1 VQLVSEPAAVERVL
15 EGLAQERE
23 ALVVAVV
30 SEAGELNGYA
40 ELAADQ
46 AVDFAATVRE
56 GFDAILSAFGDQRA
70 FTEQDVAFLWPHIR
84 TRAEAGVTEGDML
97 AVVRLF
103 QRALWEAIVELAG
116 DDEDGRAAA
125 LILARP
131 LIDYVD
137 VLSRVVTEA
146 FTEAEEALSS
156 RASVVRQAVIESLL
170 AGADLDPGTQLNV
183 ARQAGLD
190 RGCPV
195 TVVVARPTGEEFDE
209 AALGVA
215 AVALARAAG
224 DALEPLS
231 MVRGDE
237 IIVIRATQDDD
248 VGRLSELLRAATQRL
263 HERRLPLAVGVS
275 TVHAMLA
282 EVPAAYHEACLA
294 LQQLPSTNGVL
305 ALGELSVADYL
316 IQRAG
321 DDTAWRL
328 IPAGV
333 REFAQ
338 DDAGQGGALSAT
350 LLGFVAS
357 DLNVKLAAER
367 LFVHPNTV
375 HYRLAR
381 IEERTGCSVRNLSDV
396 LLLTIAIQLQQRR
409 ASN

>member
-1 VQLVSEPAAVERVL
+1 VSEPAAVERVL
-15 EGLAQERE
+15 EGLALERE
-23 ALVVAVV
+23 ALVGAVV
-30 SEAGELNGYA
+30 SEAGELSGYA
-40 ELAADQ
+40 DLAADQ
-46 AVDFAATVRE
+46 AADFAATVRE
-56 GFDAILSAFGDQRA
+56 GFDAILNAFGDQRA

-97 AVVRLF
+97 AVVRLL

-131 LIDYVD
+131 LIGYVD

-146 FTEAEEALSS
+146 FTEAEDALSS
-156 RASVVRQAVIESLL
+156 RASVVRQTVIESLL

-248 VGRLSELLRAATQRL
+248 VGRLSELLRAATRRL
-263 HERRLPLAVGVS
+263 HDRRLPLAVGVS

-294 LQQLPSTNGVL
+294 LQQLPSTSGVL
-305 ALGELSVADYL
+305 GLGELSVADYL

-381 IEERTGCSVRNLSDV
+381 IEERTGCSVRRLSDV